1 MAVYRILLDSD
12 NTILGCER
20 TAKKNMR
27 EGTFTITGGSY
38 IKNGKLI
45 RKFEDFYIEGK
56 SKKDVLEIATTVM
69 AERLKL

>member
-1 MAVYRILLDSD
+1 
-12 NTILGCER
+12 
-20 TAKKNMR
+20 MR